1 MKSKFLGAP
10 DSVMKR
16 AEQQIMEA
24 KNTAGQPMPA
34 KVQSKGAAG
43 KLAETLP
50 QTLPIVGQKLF
61 SSKRVRIREGMQ
73 RAESEYAD
81 AEFKELQQSIEESG
95 GNVMP
100 IDVRVL
106 TGVPGFDAELLAG
119 TRRLMACQALGLNVL
134 ANIRECDDR
143 MADRIHEVEN
153 KHRKNKSPYSRGLQ
167 YSAMMKSGTYASM
180 TELSETI
187 GTRLAEISEC
197 MGLIDKA
204 PAGMWAKVTD
214 AGSIGIGQARQLM
227 QAYPKPNFIKKV
239 EQAQSLDVAELL
251 KLANAALRPSTAPT
265 NTTSSRLG
273 KRGKDYIVMLPSGI
287 PKSLAE
293 GAVEAAQ
300 RYLESQKK

>member
-16 AEQQIMEA
+16 AEQQIKEA
-24 KNTAGQPMPA
+24 QNTPGQPMPA

-73 RAESEYAD
+73 RAEAEYTD

-153 KHRKNKSPYSRGLQ
+153 KHRKNKRPYSRGLQ
-167 YSAMMKSGTYASM
+167 SSWMMKSGSYATLS
-180 TELSETI
+180 ELSETI
-187 GTRLAEISEC
+187 GTRVGEISEC
-197 MGLIDKA
+197 LALIDKA
-204 PAGMWAKVTD
+204 PPGMWGKVTD
-214 AGSIGIGQARQLM
+214 AGTI
-227 QAYPKPNFIKKV
+227 
-239 EQAQSLDVAELL
+239 
-251 KLANAALRPSTAPT
+251 
-265 NTTSSRLG
+265 G
-273 KRGKDYIVMLPSGI
+273 KRQALVLIKAY
-287 PKSLAE
+287 
-293 GAVEAAQ
+293 
-300 RYLESQKK
+300 

>member
-1 MKSKFLGAP
+1 MKSKFLGAR

-16 AEQQIMEA
+16 AEQQIKEA
-24 KNTAGQPMPA
+24 QNTPGQPMPA

-73 RAESEYAD
+73 RAEAEYTD

-134 ANIRECDDR
+134 ANIRKCDDR

-153 KHRKNKSPYSRGLQ
+153 KHRKNKSAYSRGLQ

-180 TELSETI
+180 TELSENI
-187 GTRLAEISEC
+187 GTRLVEISEC
-197 MGLIDKA
+197 IGLIEKA
-204 PAGMWAKVTD
+204 PSGMWAKVTD
-214 AGSIGIGQARQLM
+214 AGSIGIAHARVLI
-227 QAYPKPNFIKKV
+227 QAYAKSNFIKKV

-251 KLANAALRPSTAPT
+251 RLAKAALRPSTAPT
-265 NTTSSRLG
+265 NPTSSRLG
-273 KRGKDYIVMLPSGI
+273 KRGKDYI
-287 PKSLAE
+287 
-293 GAVEAAQ
+293 
-300 RYLESQKK
+300 